1 MVRKRRSASRA
12 LEHRRGQSLAGH
24 LPQIVLGER
33 DRGRTF
39 EVEFQDTVLSG
50 EMDECSVAGPCN
62 VVRSVLDGVEANR
75 IQFERCDFKDTSIR
89 DSVFRDSALGHS
101 SWFYNSVNNT
111 RFERCSFTDMSLQNS
126 DFQGTVFKDCDLRNI
141 IIKACRFDRCQFID
155 CTTNNK
161 VFETSRFSE
170 CAFRQTQLQIESIT
184 ENFGLS
190 RSQYEGAVRSGRAD
204 RSFRLLSDV
213 EVAAW
218 GKGNSVHPLSAVSIH
233 YFLHETLLDGSLA
246 LDRAA
251 DLKSWMPSF
260 RTANSFTVTLDHWI
274 EFLLWLFERNQVSVH
289 TLLAFHS
296 MTDQLIRL
304 LETHSSAQQGA
315 LGRLSGT
322 HLSLAR
328 AIDVYLE
335 LLDTCLLAFPN
346 EVSLLVEGRG
356 TPEFYY
362 QNIAPLFE
370 RSGAKI
376 TKVVPHNS
384 PWELTISFGPASSAL
399 LFMAFFLATRT
410 SFELAKVRTTIEHRS
425 TTNTALAGADA
436 TTSTSPST
444 LVSLRLGLGK
454 TPAGSPGLRLKAFL
468 PCNLLAEFKL
478 EVSSKQIAKIRKVLK
493 DLL

>member
-1 MVRKRRSASRA
+1 MVRKRPSGSRA
-12 LEHRRGQSLAGH
+12 LEPRLNQSLSAQ
-24 LPQIVLGER
+24 LPRIVLGET

-39 EVEFQDTVLSG
+39 ETEFQDTVLTG
-50 EMDECSVAGPCN
+50 AMHDCGVAGPCN

-89 DSVFRDSALGHS
+89 DSVFKDSALGHS
-101 SWFYNSVNNT
+101 SWLYNSVNNT

-126 DFQGTVFKDCDLRNI
+126 DFQDTVFEGCDLRNI
-141 IIKACRFDRCQFID
+141 IIKACRFDRCEFID

-161 VFETSRFSE
+161 VFETTRFSE
-170 CAFRQTQLQIESIT
+170 CVFRDTQLQIESIL

-190 RSQYEGAVRSGRAD
+190 RSQYEGSVRSGRAD
-204 RSFRLLSDV
+204 RSFKLLSDQDLR
-213 EVAAW
+213 AW
-218 GKGNSVHPLSAVSIH
+218 GTKRSIHPLGAVSIQ
-233 YFLHETLLDGSLA
+233 YFLSETLLTGSPA

-251 DLKSWMPSF
+251 DLKLWMPSF
-260 RTANSFTVTLDHWI
+260 RTANSFTATLDHWI
-274 EFLLWLFERNQVSVH
+274 EFLLWLFERNQASMH

-304 LETHSSAQQGA
+304 LEAHASTQQGA
-315 LGRLSGT
+315 LGRLSGA

-335 LLDTCLLAFPN
+335 LLEACLSAFPT
-346 EVSLLVEGRG
+346 EVTLLVEGHG
-356 TPEFYY
+356 TPAYY
-362 QNIAPLFE
+362 YDTLGPMFE
-370 RSGAKI
+370 RSGAQI
-376 TKVVPHNS
+376 TRVVPHNS
-384 PWELTISFGPASSAL
+384 PWDLTISFGPASSAL

-410 SFELAKVRTTIEHRS
+410 SFELTKVRSAVESRS
-425 TTNTALAGADA
+425 LGNAALAGVGAA
-436 TTSTSPST
+436 AASTSST

-454 TPAGSPGLRLKAFL
+454 TPPGSPGLRLKAFL
-468 PCNLLAEFKL
+468 PGNLLAEFKL